1 MTSSL
6 KSQAKMM
13 ARDID
18 GKAFA
23 TLVLNSEN
31 LSEKFFKAYDQK
43 VDKYSSLVNEIDV
56 SF

>member
-1 MTSSL
+1 M
-6 KSQAKMM
+6 KGQAKLL
-13 ARDID
+13 AKGID

-23 TLVLNSEN
+23 SLVYNSEN

-43 VDKYSSLVNEIDV
+43 VDKYSGLVRILIT